1 MSDLIDILDRLPPVA
16 RNELIDFAK
25 FLDRKYSG
33 SGAWPEQSDWKAMTE
48 ASSTKFWDNPEDDVY
63 ASLL

>member
-1 MSDLIDILDRLPPVA
+1 MADLIDILDRLPPGA
-16 RNELIDFAK
+16 RNALIDFAV

-33 SGAWPEQSDWKAMTE
+33 SDSWPEQSDWEAMTE

-63 ASLL
+63 ASRL